1 MKERDRIKEQRISE
15 LEASE
20 TKHMWKE
27 RKTLGALRASEQKYR
42 TIFENSVEGIF
53 QSTPEGRYISVNPAL
68 ARMIGYDSPEEIIKS
83 ITDIRKQAYVNPEDR
98 VRYKKIIEEQ
108 GIIEGFEMQ
117 HYRKDRSIIWVSIN
131 ARAVKDK
138 AGKLLYYQGTI
149 GDITSRKQTE
159 EELTQTLEKLRK
171 SLGGTIQ
178 AMAATVEVRDPYTAG
193 HQRRVSNLVRTI
205 AQEMGLSKDMIE
217 GLRMAGTIH
226 DIGKISVPAE
236 ILSKPTK
243 LSDMEYGIIKV
254 HPQSGYDILK
264 EIDFPWPIAQ
274 IVLQHHER
282 LNGSGYPNL
291 LKNGQI
297 LPEAKILAVAD
308 VVEAMAS
315 HRPYRP
321 ALGID
326 AALNEIEQNKGVLY
340 DTEAVDICLKL
351 FKEKGFRF
359 E

>member
-68 ARMIGYDSPEEIIKS
+68 ARMIGYDSPEEMMQS
-83 ITDIRKQAYVNPEDR
+83 ITNIAEQAYVNPEDR
-98 VRYKKIIEEQ
+98 ARYRELIEEQ
-108 GIIEGFEMQ
+108 GVVEGFEMQ
-117 HYRKDRSIIWVSIN
+117 HYRKDGSKIWVSLN
-131 ARAVKDK
+131 SRVVKD
-138 AGKLLYYQGTI
+138 ATGKPFYYEGTI
-149 GDITSRKQTE
+149 EDITRRKQAE
-159 EELTQTLEKLRK
+159 EELKQTLEKLRK
-171 SLGGTIQ
+171 SLAGTIQ
-178 AMAATVEVRDPYTAG
+178 AMAATIEIRDPYITG
-193 HQRRVSNLVRTI
+193 HQKRVSNLAHTI
-205 AQEMGLSKDMIE
+205 AQEMGLPNDMIE
-217 GLRMAGTIH
+217 GIRMAGTIH

-236 ILSKPTK
+236 TLSKPTE
-243 LSDMEYGIIKV
+243 LSDMEFGIIKV
-254 HPQSGYDILK
+254 HPQTGYDILK

-282 LNGSGYPNL
+282 LDGSGYPQGLKGDHIL
-291 LKNGQI
+291 L
-297 LPEAKILAVAD
+297 EAKILSVAD
-308 VVEAMAS
+308 VVEAMS
-315 HRPYRP
+315 SYRPYRP